1 MLWPRAGSS
10 VRVKRARQEV
20 CLGSETRKGE
30 TRNIANITGIGARTG
45 REGWRQARP
54 LVTTPEPL
62 VPQSFFKEIHPEPPL
77 QNAK

>member
-45 REGWRQARP
+45 REGCG
-54 LVTTPEPL
+54 
-62 VPQSFFKEIHPEPPL
+62 SFVVAIACGK
-77 QNAK
+77 QRRR